1 MVGADAEDP
10 KIPHRFRSNL
20 RPGLNHGAACVAAL
34 LLGMFLFLVIET
46 ATAGQFPSSKASLFG
61 SPALLHEL
69 EQMDEGLLRRFLFFR
84 GQLTAAFFQL
94 AGHLQRLL
102 LGTAQRH
109 QPCRKFF
116 DARHRSFDGI
126 FI

>member
-1 MVGADAEDP
+1 MPKLLDHHQFPVGSDGDDINPIHTVDHKKIVWLFGPWRNLMVGADAEDP

-61 SPALLHEL
+61 SPSLLHEL
-69 EQMDEGLLRRFLFFR
+69 EQMDEGLLR
-84 GQLTAAFFQL
+84 
-94 AGHLQRLL
+94 
-102 LGTAQRH
+102 
-109 QPCRKFF
+109 
-116 DARHRSFDGI
+116 
-126 FI
+126 